1 MNRRPNPLR
10 HRLANALPKKTLLG
24 AGRLLRMTLVGIAS
38 LGFIGITHAQQGVQV
53 YDTEARSTLKEI
65 NKNIGDGDL
74 NKTASSIDKTASS
87 IDKTAS
93 NILKEIQ
100 TKVSKLAFTATLTP
114 NNQLQ
119 KVTSTAMV
127 VQKACPGQGSI
138 ASQQLT
144 SLTTLSSGD
153 PTTVKQRICQE
164 LIQLRVQALND
175 SVEMVN
181 RFQKYSEQL
190 TEIDSKRESIS
201 NQGDL
206 WANTNESLRT
216 LNKLQAEMGFWRTRL
231 GMYEAAIKF
240 HETQQNAL
248 TQASVKGNQTAQL
261 IQTGALAAALAIR

>member
-10 HRLANALPKKTLLG
+10 HHLSNALPKKTLPG
-24 AGRLLRMTLVGIAS
+24 AGRLLRMALVGIAA
-38 LGFIGITHAQQGVQV
+38 LGFIGATQAQQGVEV
-53 YDTEARSTLKEI
+53 YDTEARSTLKDI
-65 NKNIGDGDL
+65 NKNIGDGNL
-74 NKTASSIDKTASS
+74 NRTASS

-119 KVTSTAMV
+119 KITSTAMV

-144 SLTTLSSGD
+144 TLTTLSSGD
-153 PTTVKQRICQE
+153 PTTVKQKICQE
-164 LIQLRVQALND
+164 LVQLRVQALND

-190 TEIDSKRESIS
+190 TEIDSKRDSIS

-216 LNKLQAEMGFWRTRL
+216 LNKLQAEMGFWQTRL

-248 TQASVKGNQTAQL
+248 TQASVKGSQTAQL
-261 IQTGALAAALAIR
+261 VQTGALAAALAIR